1 MSSEVVVH
9 VVDDD
14 EGIRESLALLLN
26 SHNIPCATHASAEAF
41 LNAVPNLTSGCVLTD
56 VRLPG
61 KSGLD
66 LLHQLTHP
74 RRAILI
80 IVMTG
85 HGDVPIAVEA
95 MKRGAD
101 DFLEKP
107 IDGDLLLASIRAG
120 LSRILESDRQQ
131 AEQADALERIRR
143 LSPRERAVLDG
154 LAAGKPNKVI
164 AFELNISP
172 RTVEVHRANLMRKM
186 QSASLSNLV
195 RLTILATAQE
205 R

>member
-1 MSSEVVVH
+1 MSSEIFVH

-26 SHNIPCATHASAEAF
+26 SHDIPSATYASAEAF
-41 LNAVPNLTSGCVLTD
+41 LSAVPNLTSGCVLTD

-66 LLHQLTHP
+66 LLYHLTHP
-74 RRAILI
+74 RRAVSI

-85 HGDVPIAVEA
+85 HGDVPLAVEA
-95 MKRGAD
+95 MKLGAD

-107 IDGDLLLASIRAG
+107 IDGDHLLASIRSA
-120 LSRILESDRQQ
+120 LARLDETDRS
-131 AEQADALERIRR
+131 QADRAAALDRIRR

-154 LAAGKPNKVI
+154 LVAGKPNKVI
-164 AFELNISP
+164 AFELSISP
-172 RTVEVHRANLMRKM
+172 RTVEVHRSNLMRKM
-186 QSASLSNLV
+186 QVASLSTLV
-195 RLTILATAQE
+195 RLTILARTQE
-205 R
+205 